1 MEKYVSKLGVYIVGG
16 KLIEEE
22 NLQKLYKVIDR
33 FKNKYKYKI
42 RTIIFLRTNKFL
54 KANKKKDCLAFTT
67 FPYYNFFKTKVNFIN
82 GADIYFNADLFNE
95 TDLKK
100 WLGLSFTP
108 ESYVEFLIWHELGH
122 VVDYYKSLEKKFSGI
137 FVIKDK
143 IFRKLTSELPFSWN
157 LIDGIITEAGGIDS
171 KKFIEQ
177 IGDFINYQNSYA
189 EYFAESFAMVNMN
202 IYAPLSNLII
212 TRAFEN

>member
-1 MEKYVSKLGVYIVGG
+1 MEKYVYELGVYIVGG
-16 KLIEEE
+16 ELIEEE

-42 RTIIFLRTNKFL
+42 RRIVFLKTNKF
-54 KANKKKDCLAFTT
+54 NKEKKDKSYLAFTT
-67 FPYYNFFKTKVNFIN
+67 FPYYNFLKTKVSFVN
-82 GADIYFNADLFNE
+82 GADIYFNSDLFNE

-122 VVDYYKSLEKKFSGI
+122 VVDYYKSLEKKFPGI

-143 IFRKLTSELPFSWN
+143 IFRKLTSKLPFSWN
-157 LIDGIITEAGGIDS
+157 LIDGIITEAGGIDVDIFE
-171 KKFIEQ
+171 KE
-177 IGDFINYQNSYA
+177 IGDFAKEISPYN
-189 EYFAESFAMVNMN
+189 EYFAESFAIVNIN
-202 IYAPLSNLII
+202 IYTPLSNLII

>member
-1 MEKYVSKLGVYIVGG
+1 MEKYVYELGVYIVGG
-16 KLIEEE
+16 ELIEEE

-33 FKNKYKYKI
+33 FKNKYKYKV

-54 KANKKKDCLAFTT
+54 KANQKKDCLAFTT
-67 FPYYNFFKTKVNFIN
+67 FPYYNFFKTKVSFIN
-82 GADIYFNADLFNE
+82 GADIYFNSDLFNE
-95 TDLKK
+95 KDLEK
-100 WLGLSFTP
+100 WLGLSFAP

-171 KKFIEQ
+171 KK
-177 IGDFINYQNSYA
+177 
-189 EYFAESFAMVNMN
+189 
-202 IYAPLSNLII
+202 IY
-212 TRAFEN
+212 